1 MMANKLSKVF
11 FIYFLD
17 FDFRC
22 WHSRCNMKII
32 TIREVGNGFIID
44 SQESENGA
52 TITSLEQF
60 VATTPAEAGR
70 VVRDQLTFKE
80 PDGAVQF
87 QTATE
92 VLP

>member
-1 MMANKLSKVF
+1 MANKLSKVF

-32 TIREVGNGFIID
+32 TIREVGNGFIVD
-44 SQESENGA
+44 SQESSNGA
-52 TITSLEQF
+52 TITALDQF

-70 VVRDQLTFKE
+70 VVRDCLTFKE
-80 PDGAVQF
+80 PDEAAPFPNG
-87 QTATE
+87 TE
-92 VLP
+92 VLA